1 MTTAARPTKLTEAE
15 IEQRAGDLKAWSV
28 EAGKLHRAYRFPNF
42 DEAFGFMSAVALEAK
57 ALDHHPEWSNVY
69 DRVVIDLTTHDAGGL
84 TKLDFIL
91 AARCEQLAADFGAR
105 S

>member
-1 MTTAARPTKLTEAE
+1 MTTTARPTKLTDTE
-15 IEQRAGDLKAWSV
+15 INDRLGDLQGWTL

-69 DRVVIDLTTHDAGGL
+69 NRVVIDLTTHDAGGL

-91 AARCEQLAADFGAR
+91 AARCAQLASDFRAKD
-105 S
+105 